1 MKFARPIGGA
11 AVLCAVVVASLL
23 YVRVP
28 ARSFVIKGSPIT
40 IARPATDITD
50 TYFFP
55 SPTNPNNVVAVMD
68 VQAGIPA
75 GAGLSTF
82 FDQGVLYT
90 MKFDTNYSSEA
101 IGSRPKENVVIQFA
115 VGAPSGTPGNQT
127 QQINLYGP
135 GLPANVG
142 TRTHLINSGTATAIG
157 FINRPFSAVNGT
169 IQVFAGTRR
178 DPQFWDRTQFSN
190 IFPASA
196 NGSGASSCLSSTC
209 PSGFGPGTDSFADS
223 NVLSFV
229 VEFPKV
235 SLLGINANAGNIVAY
250 WATTSTSTGN

>member
-28 ARSFVIKGSPIT
+28 ARSFDIAGSPIT

-55 SPTNPNNVVAVMD
+55 SPTNPNNVVAVID

-75 GAGLSTF
+75 GAGAKTF

-90 MKFDTNYSSEA
+90 MKFDTNYASEA

-115 VGAPSGTPGNQT
+115 VGAPSGTVGNQT
-127 QQINLYGP
+127 QQINVYGP
-135 GLPANVG
+135 GIPTSVG
-142 TRTHLINSGTATAIG
+142 THTRLINSGNATGIG
-157 FINRPFSAVNGT
+157 FINRPFSVSSGELQ
-169 IQVFAGTRR
+169 IFAGTRR
-178 DPQFWDRTQFSN
+178 DPQFWDKSQFFN
-190 IFPASA
+190 IFPASTRA
-196 NGSGASSCLSSTC
+196 NGGSSCLGSTC
-209 PSGFGPGTDSFADS
+209 PGGFGPGTDTFANS

-235 SLLGINANAGNIVAY
+235 SLLGINGGSGQVVAF